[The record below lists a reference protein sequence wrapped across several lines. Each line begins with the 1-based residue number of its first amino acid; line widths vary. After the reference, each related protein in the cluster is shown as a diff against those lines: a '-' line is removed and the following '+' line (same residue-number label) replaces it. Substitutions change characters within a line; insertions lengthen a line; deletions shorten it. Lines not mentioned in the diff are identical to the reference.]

1 MDFLNMILLQKKLNP
16 KKMQRIFNQK
26 DQAAEDFQ
34 ELKISKRN
42 EGQKHDTN
50 EHRCV
55 SISPDEKKQT

>member
-1 MDFLNMILLQKKLNP
+1 MILLQKKLNP

>member
-1 MDFLNMILLQKKLNP
+1 MDFFNMILLQKKLNP